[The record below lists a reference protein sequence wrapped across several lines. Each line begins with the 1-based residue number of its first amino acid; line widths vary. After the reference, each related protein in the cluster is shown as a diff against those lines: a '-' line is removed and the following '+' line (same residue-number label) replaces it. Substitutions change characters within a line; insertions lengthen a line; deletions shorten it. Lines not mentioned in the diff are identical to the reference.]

1 MSDASK
7 TDWSTQ
13 PVRRRRVYTRSY
25 GSWMPGI
32 VLIVLGA
39 IFLAENYLGSTLH
52 NWWALFILIPA
63 FGALGVAYE
72 DLRAGDP
79 EAAIGPLIGGL
90 AFLALTVA
98 FLLDLPIGQL
108 WPVGL
113 IVVGIAL
120 LVGRRS
126 WT

>member
-1 MSDASK
+1 
-7 TDWSTQ
+7 
-13 PVRRRRVYTRSY
+13 
-25 GSWMPGI
+25 MPGI

>member
-1 MSDASK
+1 MTEK

-13 PVRRRRVYTRSY
+13 PVRRKYTYSRSS
-25 GSWMPGI
+25 GSWLPGL

-39 IFLAENYLGSTLH
+39 VFLVQNYFGATLQ

-63 FGALGVAYE
+63 FGALGAAYE

-79 EAAIGPLIGGL
+79 EAATGPLIGGL

-98 FLLDLPIGQL
+98 FLLDLPLGQL

-113 IVVGIAL
+113 IVVGLAL
-120 LVGRRS
+120 LAGRRS

>member
-1 MSDASK
+1 MSEK

-13 PVRRRRVYTRSY
+13 PVRRRTYADSRSS
-25 GSWMPGI
+25 GSWMPGL

-39 IFLAENYLGSTLH
+39 AFLAQSYVGTALQ
-52 NWWALFILIPA
+52 NWWALFLLIPA
-63 FGALGVAYE
+63 FAALGAAYE
-72 DLRAGDP
+72 DLRAGDQ
-79 EAAIGPLIGGL
+79 EAATGPLIGGL

-98 FLLDLPIGQL
+98 LLLDLPIGQL
-108 WPVGL
+108 WPVAL